1 MGIVAKSGTL
11 SYESRQYS
19 PFPKVSLKSSPNMGA
34 HLILITA
41 YFAAVASTTRAGL
54 GQSLCIGV
62 GGDMV
67 PGTDMVE
74 ALSVLE
80 KDPDT
85 EAIALIG
92 EIGGMGELEA
102 AAWIKE
108 YYSRSKSP
116 KYVNQPTQCSPSCTG
131 SVVKWLTWYLTGRL
145 LVL

>member
-1 MGIVAKSGTL
+1 MA
-11 SYESRQYS
+11 
-19 PFPKVSLKSSPNMGA
+19 
-34 HLILITA
+34 
-41 YFAAVASTTRAGL
+41 
-54 GQSLCIGV
+54 
-62 GGDMV
+62 

-108 YYSRSKSP
+108 YNARSKSP
-116 KYVNQPTQCSPSCTG
+116 K
-131 SVVKWLTWYLTGRL
+131 
-145 LVL
+145 